1 MSDLRDEIGMTM
13 LRLQNNNAQIPT
25 IMNTMNLITQANV
38 SSQTNPNSVVTN
50 LLARNETTVEQL
62 KTLSNSTGNGNL
74 EHKVMAF
81 VKVILQAQHVQIE
94 EMKKQLAMTSTA
106 MKNMGELLLMTQ
118 FGDEESGGISWTR
131 YNKLILDII
140 EAKSSPPP
148 AAPPAAPPAGPARGL
163 GM

>member
-62 KTLSNSTGNGNL
+62 KTLSNSTHNGNL
-74 EHKVMAF
+74 EHKVRAF
-81 VKVILQAQHVQIE
+81 VKVILQAQHAQIE
-94 EMKKQLAMTSTA
+94 EMKKQINMTSTA
-106 MKNMGELLLMTQ
+106 MENMGELLLLTQ
-118 FGDEESGGISWTR
+118 FADEDGGISWTR

-140 EAKSSPPP
+140 EAKSTPPPP
-148 AAPPAAPPAGPARGL
+148 APAPAGPARGL